1 MSVILSGSLTVYFE
15 SPFWVGVFETIENGK
30 IQCSRVVFGP
40 EPKEYEVYEFVSKNY
55 YELRYSKPLEVE
67 LHEKKK
73 INPKRLHRD
82 ISRATKEIGISTK
95 SQAAIKL
102 EQESRKEERK
112 KISKEKREQEKKL
125 KFDMKQEKKK
135 EKKKGH

>member
-15 SPFWVGVFETIENGK
+15 SPFWVGIFETIENGK

-40 EPKEYEVYEFVSKNY
+40 EPKDYEVYEFISKNY
-55 YELRYSKPLEVE
+55 YNLKYSKPLEVE
-67 LHEKKK
+67 FHEKKK
-73 INPKRLHRD
+73 MNPKRLHRK
-82 ISRATKEIGISTK
+82 ISKATKEIGISTK

-102 EQESRKEERK
+102 EQESRKIAK
-112 KISKEKREQEKKL
+112 KKKCKEKKEKEKKL
-125 KFDMKQEKKK
+125 KFEMKQEKKK